1 MSLRCHV
8 CARRGLRPLAGSR
21 KLRRITS
28 DCKPWSQGYDLLACP
43 GCGLLQTRIDSVWLR
58 DIEKIYR
65 TYAIYPQTK
74 GNHEQKV
81 VVRAGTSPQ
90 SRSRVIA
97 NDLSK
102 RKFFGSALN
111 ILEVGAGAGFLLK
124 EIRKKAPEAQLFA
137 VEKSP
142 ACIRAIR
149 RSGAVAGIFQELDQ
163 VKEKM
168 DRILLVHTLEHIP
181 FPCGFLE
188 TLRLKMA
195 KDGKLFIQVPNTP
208 SNSFLL
214 AVADHCSH
222 FHPESLI
229 NCLAWAGWQPEKVW
243 LSMGGKEISG
253 IFRAGKT
260 LLRRSRG
267 RGWGIE
273 ILRHLGRVEKTFRN
287 LSGPVHVFGSSLG
300 GTWLAAGHHSKI
312 KDFLDEDSA
321 RVGSKFMRI
330 PVRHPNQAD
339 RDIPLFST
347 VRFTA
352 SNGLK
357 KKLQPFRILKAG

>member
-1 MSLRCHV
+1 MRCHV

-28 DCKPWSQGYDLLACP
+28 DCKPWLKGYDLLECP
-43 GCGLLQTRIDSVWLR
+43 QCGLLQTRIERGWLG

-65 TYAIYPQTK
+65 DYALYPQTGGK
-74 GNHEQKV
+74 HEQKV
-81 VVRAGTSPQ
+81 VVRAGASPQ
-90 SRSRVIA
+90 SRSGVIA
-97 NDLSK
+97 DDLSK
-102 RKFFGSALN
+102 RKFFGSNLN

-137 VEKSP
+137 VEKST

-149 RSGAVAGIFQELDQ
+149 RSGAVAGVFQELDQ
-163 VKEKM
+163 VREKM

-222 FHPESLI
+222 FHRESLI
-229 NCLAWAGWQPEKVW
+229 NCMARAGWRPEKIW

-253 IFRAGKT
+253 IFRTGKT
-260 LLRRSRG
+260 SLRRSLG
-267 RGWGIE
+267 RAWGSE
-273 ILRHLGRVEKTFRN
+273 MLDHLGRVEKIFRN
-287 LSGPVHVFGSSLG
+287 LPGTVHVFGSSLG
-300 GTWLAAGHHSKI
+300 GTWLAAGHRPKI
-312 KDFLDEDSA
+312 AYFLDEDPA

-330 PVRHPNQAD
+330 SIRHPNQAN
-339 RDIPLFST
+339 RDIPIFST

-352 SNGLK
+352 SNDLK
-357 KKLQPFRILKAG
+357 KKLKQFRIL